1 MPRDDPNWGHQAGR
15 PERAARNH
23 MIACLIA
30 GHQKAGHKAINVDKL
45 QEITQRLDENLAQF
59 PARLAEALQK
69 YAK

>member
-1 MPRDDPNWGHQAGR
+1 
-15 PERAARNH
+15 